1 MKKKQLVSLR
11 TYSAI
16 EREAARDRAIS
27 NAIAA
32 VFVVAFA
39 YFVVRFLVYSTAA
52 AIPSGV
58 VAALCFV
65 LCVIG

>member
-1 MKKKQLVSLR
+1 MKRKKILSLR

-16 EREAARDRAIS
+16 EREYARERAFG

-39 YFVVRFLVYSTAA
+39 YFVVRL
-52 AIPSGV
+52 
-58 VAALCFV
+58 FV
-65 LCVIG
+65 

>member
-1 MKKKQLVSLR
+1 MKKKKLVSLR

-16 EREAARDRAIS
+16 EREYARDRAFS

-39 YFVVRFLVYSTAA
+39 YFVVRL
-52 AIPSGV
+52 
-58 VAALCFV
+58 FV
-65 LCVIG
+65 